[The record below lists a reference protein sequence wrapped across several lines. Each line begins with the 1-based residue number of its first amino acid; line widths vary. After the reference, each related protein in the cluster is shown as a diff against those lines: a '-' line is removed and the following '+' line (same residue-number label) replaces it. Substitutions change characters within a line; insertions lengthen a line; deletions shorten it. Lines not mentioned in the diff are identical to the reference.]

1 MKSLLFEGFFVFVGI
16 ITVGDFMKAKT
27 KLFFK
32 TVIISSWCCAV
43 FVGAGYYYI
52 NKNLEPA
59 QNNTESVPYY
69 QQKADN
75 AGVLFEID
83 GLPTFLYFDFENEKL
98 FASIN
103 PDVADSSNI
112 YGYTVDYTVKTDISV
127 LGDIVDYVDGIELDI
142 DNTVLRYTGVQVI
155 EILSVSTS
163 YDLKREIIKGIAFKI
178 SQNGIGADLFVSIIE
193 NSKTDLKLPDCYF
206 WAESMSKICRN
217 LQIID

>member
-1 MKSLLFEGFFVFVGI
+1 
-16 ITVGDFMKAKT
+16 MKAKT

-52 NKNLEPA
+52 NKSLEPV

-75 AGVLFEID
+75 AGVLLEID

-98 FASIN
+98 IASIN
-103 PDVADSSNI
+103 PDVANSGNI

-127 LGDIVDYVDGIELDI
+127 LGDIIDYVDGIELSIND
-142 DNTVLRYTGVQVI
+142 TVLRYTGVQVV
-155 EILSVSTS
+155 ELMSVSTS
-163 YDLKREIIKGIAFKI
+163 DDLKKAILKGIALKI
-178 SQNGIGADLFVSIIE
+178 SQNGIGADLFLNIIE
-193 NSKTDLKLPDCYF
+193 KSKTDLKLPDCYF
-206 WAESMSKICRN
+206 WAESMNELCRN